1 MSDNAFIQNYSASI
15 EQLVKELR
23 NKPFRFIPIET
34 NAPIPVRRQVKRSIQ
49 KHYPNHSTT
58 TVTAKNET
66 ALSLIQA
73 VYRLGTGIAFIDDF
87 DTIIDQPQK
96 AEKIEQSIEKL
107 CTFHIAVIAFVP
119 YEYKTKYKETVPKLF
134 AKSNLVLE
142 LKYIYSYNLIK
153 PEIAERVTGSFLEQ
167 HEIEKRKY
175 FIGKLTD
182 ELDNVTDNKNDI
194 TFRSY
199 ILLHLLQFNADLH
212 QYAEAL
218 KYGNQLLHL
227 TYNFKKHNKKELAKL
242 NKLIGTLYYENHQ
255 YEEAEIHLN
264 KALQY
269 AEETHFGEEIPLI
282 LHELG
287 TAFRREGNFN
297 SAIKVINEAIRF
309 SEKNFGKYYTQIAT
323 YQSNLASVYLE
334 IKETK
339 PAIELLEKALI
350 NTEINLIKE
359 HPRVAVRQSNLA
371 LVYQEAGEYNKA
383 RILLEKAL
391 NIARKNAAQNK
402 LTIAIHQS
410 NLAQAYRGLG
420 NYKRA
425 RILLEDAVQKTG
437 GKNHPALAYVYH
449 NLAWVYRDTKKRT
462 KARDM
467 YHKAYLVL
475 LETLGKEHPN
485 TISVKKDLEFITEQL
500 QKRHR
505 IVQTLDEL
513 SDSVI
518 KGIQLIANKRFWNS
532 RTAP

>member
-1 MSDNAFIQNYSASI
+1 MSDNAFIQNYGASI

-23 NKPFRFIPIET
+23 NKSFRFIPIET
-34 NAPIPVRRQVKRSIQ
+34 NAPIPVRRQVKQSIQ
-49 KHYPNHSTT
+49 KHYPNQSTT
-58 TVTAKNET
+58 SITAKNES
-66 ALSLIQA
+66 ALSLIESI
-73 VYRLGTGIAFIDDF
+73 YRLGTGIAYIDDF
-87 DTIIDQPQK
+87 
-96 AEKIEQSIEKL
+96 ESVIEQPDKAAKL
-107 CTFHIAVIAFVP
+107 EQGIAKLSTFHIAVVAFIP
-119 YEYKTKYKETVPKLF
+119 YEYKTKYKETIPKLY
-134 AKSNLVLE
+134 AQSNLVTE

-153 PEIAERVTGSFLEQ
+153 PEITEKVTGNFLEQ
-167 HEIEKRKY
+167 HEIDKRKY
-175 FIGKLTD
+175 FIAKLSDGLNNLTD
-182 ELDNVTDNKNDI
+182 NTNDI
-194 TFRSY
+194 SLKSY

-212 QYAEAL
+212 QYSEAL
-218 KYGNQLLHL
+218 QYGNQLLNL

-287 TAFRREGNFN
+287 TAFRREGNFS

-309 SEKNFGKYYTQIAT
+309 SEKNFGKYHTQIAT

-334 IKETK
+334 VKETK

-350 NTEINLIKE
+350 NTEINLIKA

-371 LVYQEAGEYNKA
+371 LVYQEAGEYSKA
-383 RILLEKAL
+383 RVLLEKAL
-391 NIARKNAAQNK
+391 NISRKNIKQNK

-425 RILLEDAVQKTG
+425 RILLEDAVQKTKG
-437 GKNHPALAYVYH
+437 ENHPALAYVYH
-449 NLAWVYRDTKKRT
+449 NLAWVYRDTKKHT
-462 KARDM
+462 KAKEM

-505 IVQTLDEL
+505 IVQTLDEI

-518 KGIQLIANKRFWNS
+518 KGIQLIANKGFWNS